1 MGTKGMGGLEGVEV
15 GVLNAAPSASCAPV
29 VESES
34 WVAPCLLGC
43 IPPFNR
49 EVRLLFSPPLPHLLP
64 PQSQLEAPPI
74 PFSPHLL
81 ARFGPPPPPRNQL
94 KAPPP
99 HAGRRAMR
107 AFPAH
112 LLCRNPTPPNSFIY
126 ILFKPKFFLFL
137 IVFRNLTPSEIICQI
152 LFFPKLFNCLNSS
165 MLAESFLLA

>member
-94 KAPPP
+94 KAPPSP
-99 HAGRRAMR
+99 LCVELPQPVALPPALTSVPDAARRPKSNACLY
-107 AFPAH
+107 
-112 LLCRNPTPPNSFIY
+112 LLCRNPTHPKSVISSYLNPSF
-126 ILFKPKFFLFL
+126 
-137 IVFRNLTPSEIICQI
+137 FRC
-152 LFFPKLFNCLNSS
+152 
-165 MLAESFLLA
+165 